1 MVNRVITRIFVGLWP
16 KQKVDMLADDLRK
29 LAKVFDTPEDPILL
43 MKSRSVK

>member
-1 MVNRVITRIFVGLWP
+1 MP
-16 KQKVDMLADDLRK
+16 ADDLKK